1 MFHLL
6 VTVLHHISIITRR
19 QYIKQVGGMNERK
32 WDSVIASNAPLAP
45 LGSSSVLRAALCK
58 PAVTIKYKT
67 KDNIWTFSLKYVLNI
82 SCKRLPFFF
91 YILGFIKLS
100 FWKLFVFSAT
110 PLVLVIC
117 LFIKCVVR
125 KHTHTRT
132 HTHPDTVDVLHMG
145 SFFYSPA
152 LPPLDDAIGFK
163 RRAHKKVQTI
173 KVIEYRTRK
182 HSLFPHNKDR
192 TELFRLF
199 LCFDSF
205 FLF

>member
-1 MFHLL
+1 MWPVKIWVWPTKMFHLL

-19 QYIKQVGGMNERK
+19 QYIKQVGGMSERK

-125 KHTHTRT
+125 KHTHTYT
-132 HTHPDTVDVLHMG
+132 HTPW
-145 SFFYSPA
+145 YCW
-152 LPPLDDAIGFK
+152 
-163 RRAHKKVQTI
+163 
-173 KVIEYRTRK
+173 
-182 HSLFPHNKDR
+182 
-192 TELFRLF
+192 
-199 LCFDSF
+199 CFAYGKF
-205 FLF
+205 FLLPCTSSTRWRYRF